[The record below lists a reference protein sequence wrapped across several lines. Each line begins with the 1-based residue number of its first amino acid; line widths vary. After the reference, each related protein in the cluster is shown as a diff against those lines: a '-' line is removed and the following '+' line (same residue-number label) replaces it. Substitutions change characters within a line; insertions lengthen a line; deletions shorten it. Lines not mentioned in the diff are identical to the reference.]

1 MKCPL
6 KCRALNIMFKVDQ
19 WTIRENDRVGTLL
32 FSFSSKSLVFCEQQS
47 KLAIC
52 SFPRANCS
60 QAKKRGKEVKNCQKH
75 GENLKIAHILREKA
89 LQYSAIRSQK
99 LSESLTSLFVKER
112 FALALFCEERQE
124 RSAHGRSFLL

>member
-32 FSFSSKSLVFCEQQS
+32 FGFSSKSLVFCEQQS

-52 SFPRANCS
+52 SFLKANCS
-60 QAKKRGKEVKNCQKH
+60 QAKKGEKKLKTVKNM
-75 GENLKIAHILREKA
+75 
-89 LQYSAIRSQK
+89 
-99 LSESLTSLFVKER
+99 VKT
-112 FALALFCEERQE
+112 
-124 RSAHGRSFLL
+124 